1 MFHSLTQAN
10 LKVVVWIALSED
22 NQKICKNS
30 TIPAP
35 GQKTEEDR
43 PKNGTNPYP
52 IHVRVNKINTF
63 TLWYINSLLG
73 IVLLHHISNHTMFR
87 LIQSIDSRIP
97 AMLPSPLPLS
107 SIYV

>member
-22 NQKICKNS
+22 NQKIRKNS

-73 IVLLHHISNHTMFR
+73 IVLHHISNTMFR
-87 LIQSIDSRIP
+87 LIQSIDSIP